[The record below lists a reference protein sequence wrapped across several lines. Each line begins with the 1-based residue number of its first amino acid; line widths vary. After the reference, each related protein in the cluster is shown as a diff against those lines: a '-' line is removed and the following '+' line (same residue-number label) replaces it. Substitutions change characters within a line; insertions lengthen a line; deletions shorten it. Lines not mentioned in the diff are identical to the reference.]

1 MDTSWPVAIR
11 AAAFGIAAS
20 LAVVGALAG
29 GMVRA
34 AEAAHEPDAAGSDGS
49 MAEYECVDTAE
60 RRECPDLDR
69 RLRKGGS
76 VILPRGVY
84 RQCAM
89 IRKPTDLDAAG
100 SLFLGGVCRGKG
112 TFVQN
117 ADFTLRN
124 AECAEVRGDHGN
136 EACIRRQRGITRLDH
151 VHFRDSYNGVIG
163 GTGEPLIVEN
173 SLLENL
179 GGSPQSLGRAH
190 GLYVKDGTLVIRN
203 TTVRSG
209 QWEGHLIKSGGRLIV
224 IEDSLLDERGG
235 NGSRVIDAFNG
246 GEIVIS
252 GTQIHAAADDGNSN
266 VIGFDFEGRNA
277 HQAARITLERT
288 RVDCAGGRLAA
299 GRNSFERLDIHR
311 DDESELVSCR

>member
-1 MDTSWPVAIR
+1 MDTLLPIAIR
-11 AAAFGIAAS
+11 AAAFGIVAS
-20 LAVVGALAG
+20 LAAVGPFAV
-29 GMVRA
+29 GM
-34 AEAAHEPDAAGSDGS
+34 AHAAGDAPDLDPAGDGES
-49 MAEYECVDTAE
+49 TAGYECVDTPE
-60 RRECPDLDR
+60 RRECPELDR

-76 VILPRGVY
+76 VTLPRGIY
-84 RQCAM
+84 RQCAL
-89 IRKPTDLDAAG
+89 IRKPIELDAAG

-124 AECAEVRGDHGN
+124 AECAEVRGGHGN
-136 EACIRRQRGITRLDH
+136 EACIRRQRGTTHLDN

-173 SLLENL
+173 SLFENL
-179 GGSPQSLGRAH
+179 GGSPQSVGRAH
-190 GLYVKDGTLVIRN
+190 GLYVKDGALVIRN
-203 TTVRSG
+203 TTVRAG

-246 GEIVIS
+246 GEIVIR
-252 GTQIHAAADDGNSN
+252 GTSIHAAAADGNSN
-266 VIGFDFEGRNA
+266 VIGFDFEGRSA

-288 RVDCAGGRLAA
+288 RVDCAGGRLVA